1 MESEIM
7 KKKASI
13 KQLEEAAKAAQSR
26 NPICAGQEDVN
37 TFYKS
42 NEKLNFMFMDQY
54 TDFDDVNK
62 IFKPFL
68 NTANYV
74 LVD

>member
-1 MESEIM
+1 MA
-7 KKKASI
+7 KKATVN
-13 KQLEEAAKAAQSR
+13 QLAEAAKIAQSR
-26 NPICAGQEDVN
+26 NPVCAKKQDVD
-37 TFYKS
+37 TFYKY

-54 TDFDDVNK
+54 TDFGDVNQVLK
-62 IFKPFL
+62 KFV

>member
-1 MESEIM
+1 MKSEIM
-7 KKKASI
+7 AKRAQI

-26 NPICAGQEDVN
+26 NPVCARQEDVDK
-37 TFYKS
+37 FYKS
-42 NEKLNFMFMDQY
+42 NERLNFMFMDQY
-54 TDFDDVNK
+54 TDFKDVNQM
-62 IFKPFL
+62 FKKFV

>member
-1 MESEIM
+1 MKSEILA
-7 KKKASI
+7 KRAQI

-26 NPICAGQEDVN
+26 NPVCARQEDVDK
-37 TFYKS
+37 FYKS
-42 NEKLNFMFMDQY
+42 NERLNFMFMDQY
-54 TDFDDVNK
+54 TDFKDVNK
-62 IFKPFL
+62 IFKKFV